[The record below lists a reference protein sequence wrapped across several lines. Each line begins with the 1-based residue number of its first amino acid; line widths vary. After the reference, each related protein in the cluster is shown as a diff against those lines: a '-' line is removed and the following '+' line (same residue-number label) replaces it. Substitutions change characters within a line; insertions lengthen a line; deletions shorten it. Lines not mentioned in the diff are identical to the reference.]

1 MLSGAV
7 VLWLLLLQG
16 PTVAQLEKARD
27 RQDVE
32 TLNAGIAALKQAA
45 AAKAGDAEAQYRLAV
60 AGSLL
65 AEAALE
71 RGDRSLAVKAAEEAI
86 PAARRAV
93 DLRPEASEH
102 HRILGVLCG
111 QVIPGNLL
119 LAAKYARC
127 AASSLEKAIQLAPN
141 RWENYLSR
149 GVGNYYLPEAF
160 GGGVEKAI
168 QDFRKAIELNANSA
182 EAYLWLGIALRRAG
196 RNGEARAALE
206 KALALNP
213 NRVWAKQQLAKTPA
227 K

>member
-1 MLSGAV
+1 M
-7 VLWLLLLQG
+7 WLLLLQG
-16 PTVAQLEKARD
+16 PARADLERARD

-32 TLNAGIAALKQAA
+32 ALQKAVAALKEAASRQAA
-45 AAKAGDAEAQYRLAV
+45 DAAVHYQLAL

-71 RGDRSLAVKAAEEAI
+71 RGDRNLAVKAAEEAI

-93 DLRPEASEH
+93 ELRPEASEH

-119 LAAKYARC
+119 MAAKYARC
-127 AASSLEKAIQLAPN
+127 ASSSLEKAIQLAPN

-160 GGGVEKAI
+160 GGGAEKAI
-168 QDFRKAIELNANSA
+168 QDFRKAVELNGKSP
-182 EAYLWLGIALRRAG
+182 EPYLWLGIALRRTG
-196 RNGEARAALE
+196 RNGEAREALE
-206 KALALNP
+206 RALALNP

>member
-1 MLSGAV
+1 MQA
-7 VLWLLLLQG
+7 
-16 PTVAQLEKARD
+16 PAAPELEKARD
-27 RQDVE
+27 RQDVAA
-32 TLNAGIAALKQAA
+32 LQAAVAALKEAAGRGPAEAA
-45 AAKAGDAEAQYRLAV
+45 AHYRVAL

-71 RGDRSLAVKAAEEAI
+71 RGDRNLAAKAAEEAI

-93 DLRPEASEH
+93 ELRPEASEH

-127 AASSLEKAIQLAPN
+127 ASGSLEKAIQLAPN

-168 QDFRKAIELNANSA
+168 QDFRKAIELNGKSA
-182 EAYLWLGIALRRAG
+182 EAYLWLGIALRKAG
-196 RNGEARAALE
+196 RNGEAREALA

-213 NRVWAKQQLAKTPA
+213 GRVWARQQLAKTPA